1 MSKLR
6 GIAPGNLNK
15 TKAKQELRDLGA
27 EITQH
32 DGLYHRD
39 DAPQIS
45 DEAYDALRRRNDAIE
60 ALFPDLIREDS
71 PSRRV
76 GAPPS
81 ATFAKVRHAQPM
93 LSLDNAFG
101 DDEVAEFVAK
111 VRRFL
116 GLAEDEPVALVAEPK
131 IDGLSATARYEKG
144 KFVQGATRGDGTS
157 GEDITANL
165 ATLGQLPKTIIG
177 APEVLEVRGEVYMDR
192 AAFEALNAAQQ
203 AAGKPTYVNRR
214 NAAAGSLRQLDATV
228 TGERNLGFFAY
239 AWGEVQGEV
248 SAANWKTQWEALG
261 QLGRW
266 GFPTNPLTRRCET
279 LDAALGFY
287 REIEAKRADLAYDID
302 GIVYKVDRLD
312 WQERLGQVSRA
323 PRWALAHKF
332 AAEQA
337 ETRVL
342 EIEVQVGRTGAI
354 TPVARLEPVFVGG
367 VMVSNATLH
376 NEDEIARKDIRPGD
390 AVIVQRAGDVIP
402 QVVRVVKEKRK
413 RGVGKFKYPTECP
426 VCGSA
431 AVREEGE
438 VVRRCTGGLIC
449 SAQRVERLRHFVSRD
464 AFDIEG
470 LGEKQ
475 IIQFWQEGLIAEPAD
490 IFTLEARNGLPAD
503 KGGIDP
509 PLQDRGEKPGK
520 REVSVRNLFAGINA
534 RRTISLERFLYALGI
549 RHIGQ
554 TTARLLAQNYGSLGA
569 LRAALVKAV
578 DHDSEAWTHLAAI
591 DGIGPKVADAL
602 VAFFG
607 EPHNAKVVDDL
618 AGGRKGVEGVVTV
631 EEFVAPKSDSPIAG
645 KTVVFTGTLEGM
657 TRDEA
662 KARALALGAK
672 VAGSVSKKTDLVIL
686 GPGSGTKGKKAA
698 ELGIATLDEQGWI
711 TLIGG

>member
-1 MSKLR
+1 
-6 GIAPGNLNK
+6 
-15 TKAKQELRDLGA
+15 
-27 EITQH
+27 
-32 DGLYHRD
+32 
-39 DAPQIS
+39 
-45 DEAYDALRRRNDAIE
+45 
-60 ALFPDLIREDS
+60 
-71 PSRRV
+71 
-76 GAPPS
+76 
-81 ATFAKVRHAQPM
+81 
-93 LSLDNAFG
+93 
-101 DDEVAEFVAK
+101 
-111 VRRFL
+111 
-116 GLAEDEPVALVAEPK
+116 
-131 IDGLSATARYEKG
+131 
-144 KFVQGATRGDGTS
+144 
-157 GEDITANL
+157 
-165 ATLGQLPKTIIG
+165 
-177 APEVLEVRGEVYMDR
+177 MDR